1 MAAQGN
7 THQLRHTQTRKSG
20 KERVQRGNASQPIKK
35 LSQQQR
41 PWGREEVMTAVLD
54 AATSLF
60 AARGPASVS
69 VRDIAAAARIN
80 HALVHRHFGSKDDV
94 LRAVLE
100 RASREM
106 AAISMEETDS
116 HERIARLFA
125 ASAEHEMY
133 WRALAR
139 AILDGENP
147 QALQRE
153 FPTIQ
158 HLIQWLREEQQKTR
172 RSTAQSPSLPLDVRV
187 VVGTLSA
194 LTLGWL
200 VFEPYLLE
208 ATNLA
213 QQDPKEVRQQVV
225 QMLQLMTDRALSA

>member
-1 MAAQGN
+1 MAAQGR
-7 THQLRHTQTRKSG
+7 THQPASVHGQEPAKTQARKRDASRREG
-20 KERVQRGNASQPIKK
+20 KLA
-35 LSQQQR
+35 QR
-41 PWGREEVMTAVLD
+41 PWGREAVMTAIID
-54 AATSLF
+54 AATALF

-69 VRDIAAAARIN
+69 VRDIAAAAQVN

-100 RASREM
+100 RAAQEM
-106 AAISMEETDS
+106 AAITAEETTS
-116 HERIARLFA
+116 RQRIARLFA

-139 AILDGENP
+139 AILDGEKP

-158 HLIQWLREEQQKTR
+158 RLIELLREEQQQMQR
-172 RSTAQSPSLPLDVRV
+172 RTATPLSSPPLDVRV

-200 VFEPYLLE
+200 VFEPYLLA
-208 ATNLA
+208 ATGLV
-213 QQDPKEVRQQVV
+213 QEDQKEVRQQVV
-225 QMLQLMTDRALSA
+225 QMLQTMIDRALTA